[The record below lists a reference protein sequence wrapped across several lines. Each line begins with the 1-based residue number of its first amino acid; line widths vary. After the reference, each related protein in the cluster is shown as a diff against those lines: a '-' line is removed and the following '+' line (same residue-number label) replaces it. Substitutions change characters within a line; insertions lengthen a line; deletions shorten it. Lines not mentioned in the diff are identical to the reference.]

1 MADFTLV
8 NTNLTKV
15 NATVATVVYL
25 GNKQGEETNDYYKHA
40 VNEGLAPPSTT
51 YVAPGAIKAPA
62 PIVYFND
69 IVSNPPDSKAP
80 PNTPANVPASTAA
93 KIEETSPKANDP
105 TNTIDQSFLAVTPSV
120 NNYNSN
126 NGVITKSAADAGMFL
141 EIRPSLRRLP
151 DENPFLV
158 EMIDARGQTCNIQY
172 PDNTIVMALKIAPNP
187 ETLTI
192 NDGKIINRYN
202 TMTRWIEEHWSDEM
216 STVSFSGST
225 FSFMAFVT
233 SSTGPGLSVTNRRST
248 QSYQML
254 KELVRFYRAN
264 GCIYQDES
272 TYIPFSQIVSSA
284 TGDQTNTTSQAFL
297 TKFPTFAVNHPRQ
310 GLVRE
315 RLYIKLT
322 FDYVSFIGYF
332 ESFDITED
340 STKPYK
346 LIYNAIFKSEKT
358 VYLLG

>member
-1 MADFTLV
+1 MADPDV
-8 NTNLTKV
+8 I
-15 NATVATVVYL
+15 L
-25 GNKQGEETNDYYKHA
+25 GNKRLTIANAREAGEYQVSLSDDCYKDFLK
-40 VNEGLAPPSTT
+40 GKGTAPASTT
-51 YVAPGAIKAPA
+51 YVAIGKVNETTPPTFFG
-62 PIVYFND
+62 D
-69 IVSNPPDSKAP
+69 IVSNPPNSVAP
-80 PNTPANVPASTAA
+80 PDTPANVPASTAA
-93 KIEETSPKANDP
+93 KIEETSPKVSDP
-105 TNTIDQSFLAVTPSV
+105 ENTVDQSFLAVTPSV

-126 NGVITKSAADAGMFL
+126 NGVITKTAADAGMFL

-172 PDNTIVMALKIAPNP
+172 PDNTIVMALKIVPNP
-187 ETLTI
+187 DTLTI
-192 NDGKIINRYN
+192 NDGKIINKYN
-202 TMTRWIEEHWSDEM
+202 TMTRWVEEHWSDEM

-233 SSTGPGLSVTNRRST
+233 DSSGPGLSVTSRRNT

-272 TYIPFSQIVSSA
+272 TYIPFSQVVSSA
-284 TGDQTNTTSQAFL
+284 TGEQTNTISQAFL
-297 TKFPTFAVNHPRQ
+297 SKFPTFSVNHPRQ

-332 ESFDITED
+332 ESFDVVED
-340 STKPYK
+340 STKPYRFT
-346 LIYNAIFKSEKT
+346 YNALFKSEKT
-358 VYLLG
+358 TFLLG